1 MLQKTLDILD
11 KELSTKANYYSGL
24 PKEVRFRFL
33 REEFLMDSSYWDKYH
48 TLIDKHK
55 LTWDEFKYSDINK
68 PDSIDKIITNDDIGV
83 YIFIIR
89 GKDLFLD
96 MPKYVFYVGIAG
108 EGGSNRP
115 LKERLKDYFRLETIK
130 KRKKV
135 HRMLS
140 MYHPNVYVKYA
151 TTTMPYKDLEELE
164 VNLHGYFYP
173 ICNERDFPIELKE
186 EREADLR

>member
-11 KELSTKANYYSGL
+11 KDLSTKANYYGSL

-48 TLIDKHK
+48 PLVDKHT
-55 LTWDEFKYSDINK
+55 LVWNEFKYSDINK
-68 PDSIDKIITNDDIGV
+68 PDSIDKLILTDDIGV

-89 GKDLFLD
+89 GQNLYLD
-96 MPKYVFYVGIAG
+96 MPKYVFYVGISG
-108 EGGSNRP
+108 EGGSARP
-115 LKERLKDYFRLETIK
+115 LRTRLKDYFKLETVK

-151 TTTMPYKDLEELE
+151 TTKMAHTDLEELE
-164 VNLHGYFYP
+164 VNLHGFFYP
-173 ICNERDFPIELKE
+173 ICNERDFPIELKQ
-186 EREADLR
+186 ERQADLR

>member
-1 MLQKTLDILD
+1 MFQKTLDILD
-11 KELSTKANYYSGL
+11 KELSAKANYYKSL
-24 PKEVRFRFL
+24 AKEVRFRFL
-33 REEFLMDSSYWDKYH
+33 REEFLMDNYYWDKYH
-48 TLIDKHK
+48 PLIDKHK
-55 LTWDEFKYSDINK
+55 LSWEEFKYSDINK
-68 PDSIDKIITNDDIGV
+68 PNSIDNIIKTTDIGV
-83 YIFIIR
+83 YMFIIR
-89 GKDLFLD
+89 GKNLYLD

-108 EGGSNRP
+108 EHGSARP
-115 LKERLKDYFRLETIK
+115 LRDRLKDYFRLETVK

-135 HRMLS
+135 HRMLN

-151 TTTMPYKDLEELE
+151 TTKMPYKDLEELE